1 MVSSNRYSDLNNIS
15 ANANI
20 PDDSVDCGIR
30 SLGWCRGPSCLKYAR
45 LKTFVIV
52 LVCAGILQGACETYF
67 RVSAKQ
73 AAIENG
79 WNAIIVEWLLVSSG
93 IFQAIFA
100 LAFAYWAHRLHPI
113 SWLSGSIILQSL
125 ICLIAMIP
133 SIMNFADGVRPTTY
147 AVDEEICLSNWPT
160 SLAKMLSINDSKLVI
175 LIMMFVL
182 QFALGLGSLAF
193 FTVGLT
199 YLDDNSTSIDSPA
212 VLATV
217 FGAKI
222 FGLQFGSSIIL
233 GVGATNL
240 GWWLGWVIIAP
251 AVFISG
257 ILLGLFP
264 KKLPKT
270 VIHQAAQR
278 ILEESHSRQFGS
290 QFSTYIDDTAFMPS
304 VKRVFGN
311 KLLMFNIVSIM
322 FIQGAS
328 INFALQEESYLQS
341 RFFLPY
347 SEEDGLMQ
355 EWKARFMSFFLKP
368 PAAAISM
375 FIGGLVIS
383 KLKLTGR
390 KIAAINIGM
399 AVKLLIIYIAFI
411 FIKCEVGPIG
421 GTVNGKL
428 QQPYCS
434 RQCICNPTSF
444 LPVCPENSTVTYFS
458 PCYAGCS
465 KKTTINSVELYEG
478 CSCGGTNNY
487 DMNMAFNIKAT
498 EGACSAKTCANMLI
512 VFQILSIMTACI
524 YGMTTIGKLIISLRS
539 VLPQDK
545 GLALA
550 MEVMFL
556 GLFAYIPVHL
566 AYDVVTR
573 TTCVYWAPEYAR
585 CLLRENPK
593 HGNILNILTA
603 SLILVGLIFD
613 ILVFIFIKGLNIY
626 NCKVTDVNYTPSLYA
641 PVPQGEPTHTAIG
654 GSPVTTMTTA
664 SRDQAPV
671 QPSRAAAMPNNEI
684 TVFRQ
689 PSSVTNSSAGDSS
702 IVEPSSSGVT
712 YAQVVF
718 PPDKRKPNDGSTSPK
733 RLVPRADVPLHHL
746 SEEDVR
752 TKLGS
757 LKSFKPK
764 DQTTSQHENA
774 NENRSNT
781 KAIETDLDA
790 IDTMPLAQ
798 PNTDKNLDDIR
809 PQSPETDF

>member
-1 MVSSNRYSDLNNIS
+1 MVAGDRYSDVPNIS
-15 ANANI
+15 VNANI
-20 PDDSVDCGIR
+20 PDDSVDCGVR

-45 LKTFVIV
+45 LRTFVLV
-52 LVCAGILQGACETYF
+52 LACAGILQGACETYF
-67 RVSAKQ
+67 RISAKQ
-73 AAIENG
+73 AALENG
-79 WNAIIVEWLLVSSG
+79 WNDLIVEWLLVSSG

-100 LAFAYWAHRLHPI
+100 LLFAYWAHRMHPI
-113 SWLSGSIILQSL
+113 SWLSGTIVLQSL
-125 ICLIAMIP
+125 ACVIAVIP
-133 SIMNFADGVRPTTY
+133 SIMNFADGVLPAFY
-147 AVDEEICLSNWPT
+147 AEDDEICISNWPISSSALT
-160 SLAKMLSINDSKLVI
+160 LSIENSRILI
-175 LIMMFVL
+175 LIMLFVL
-182 QFALGLGSLAF
+182 QFALGLASLAF
-193 FTVGLT
+193 FTVGLV

-212 VLATV
+212 VIATV

-222 FGLQFGSSIIL
+222 FGLQVGSLLIL
-233 GVGATNL
+233 GVGAINL

-251 AVFISG
+251 AVLISG
-257 ILLGLFP
+257 ILVGLFP
-264 KKLPKT
+264 KTLPT
-270 VIHQAAQR
+270 TAIHQAAQR
-278 ILEESHSRQFGS
+278 ILEETRIRQFGS
-290 QFSTYIDDTAFMPS
+290 QFSTYIDDTGFGPS
-304 VKRVFGN
+304 VKRIFGN

-322 FIQGAS
+322 FIQGAT
-328 INFALQEESYLQS
+328 INYGLQEESYLQS

-355 EWKARFMSFFLKP
+355 EWKARFISFFMKP

-375 FIGGLVIS
+375 FTGGLVIS

-390 KIAAINIGM
+390 NIAAINIGLGI
-399 AVKLLIIYIAFI
+399 KLLAIYIAFI
-411 FIKCEVGPIG
+411 FIKCEVGPLG

-465 KKTTINSVELYEG
+465 KKTTINSLELYEG

-487 DMNMAFNIKAT
+487 DMNTAFNIKAT

-512 VFQILSIMTACI
+512 IFQILSVLTACI
-524 YGMTTIGKLIISLRS
+524 YGMTTIGKIIISLRS

-556 GLFAYIPVHL
+556 GLFAYIPAHL

-573 TTCVYWAPEYAR
+573 TTCVYWAPEYAK

-603 SLILVGLIFD
+603 SLVLIGLIFD

-626 NCKVTDVNYTPSLYA
+626 NCKVTDVDYTPSLYA
-641 PVPQGEPTHTAIG
+641 PVPQGDPTHTAL
-654 GSPVTTMTTA
+654 A
-664 SRDQAPV
+664 SRDNIPPAQPKRPAP
-671 QPSRAAAMPNNEI
+671 MPNNEI

-689 PSSVTNSSAGDSS
+689 PSSVTNSSAGGSS
-702 IVEPSSSGVT
+702 IVEPSTSGVT

-764 DQTTSQHENA
+764 NQNNTGEEESTTKPIETDIDTVDTTPLTLDA
-774 NENRSNT
+774 NITTT
-781 KAIETDLDA
+781 KKEIETDLNA
-790 IDTMPLAQ
+790 
-798 PNTDKNLDDIR
+798 IR